1 METEKFIGTG
11 KRKSSIAR
19 VSMVEGKGEVK
30 VNSKAI
36 NEYFSGESAA
46 AYSLY
51 PLEMT
56 ELEKKYDI
64 SVNVAGGGI
73 MGQAG
78 AIRHAISNTILQANP
93 NLRLV
98 LKRAGLLTRDAR
110 IKERK
115 KYGQKGARKKFQ
127 FSKR

>member
-30 VNSKAI
+30 VNSKGI

-64 SVNVAGGGI
+64 SVNVTGGGI